1 MRDAVAGCGCVPVQP
16 ECSTKHRGGITCKYG
31 KGEYEKAMETSNGC
45 PGARKLL
52 QGRKDELGQNLD
64 ASGNCTTQLRRT
76 RTKVGSEATLPVY
89 DFSPGDYP
97 YNGWAIKSDEST
109 RNVANHW
116 RRLLSSS
123 NTVAEDPARGMR
135 ILFGKAGDTHFLRE
149 TRELADAM
157 TNISAAFQTLVAQ
170 APTANGW
177 RGSFHEVVV
186 KASGVGRRLLET
198 VATTVYTETEQLT
211 CDDDAEPTIFDPVSN
226 RTVKLIPSTYACC
239 RHFWCCIPP
248 IPREFRFRG
257 EWFRWRE
264 SWYTD
269 TKCEWIGSLQGALSY
284 AFRAPLKL
292 LYDATSDVDH
302 WPFDSLIEWTYR
314 TIGFEGGAWP
324 ESDPRVH
331 ASCLVLNMG
340 YVMVPIVVTLTL
352 FLIWSPITNFVEAAS
367 LIGLD
372 TYTTASTLAVTWYHL
387 FWQKQR
393 EKNA

>member
-1 MRDAVAGCGCVPVQP
+1 
-16 ECSTKHRGGITCKYG
+16 
-31 KGEYEKAMETSNGC
+31 
-45 PGARKLL
+45 
-52 QGRKDELGQNLD
+52 
-64 ASGNCTTQLRRT
+64 
-76 RTKVGSEATLPVY
+76 
-89 DFSPGDYP
+89 
-97 YNGWAIKSDEST
+97 
-109 RNVANHW
+109 
-116 RRLLSSS
+116 
-123 NTVAEDPARGMR
+123 MR
-135 ILFGKAGDTHFLRE
+135 ILFGKAGDTQFLRE
-149 TRELADAM
+149 TRDLADAM

-170 APTANGW
+170 APTSTGW
-177 RGSFHEVVV
+177 RSGFHDVVM
-186 KASGVGRRLLET
+186 KASGVGRTLLQT
-198 VATTVYTETEQLT
+198 AGSSIYTEQLT
-211 CDDDAEPTIFDPVSN
+211 CDDDAEPTMKDWTNN
-226 RTVKLIPSTYACC
+226 RTIRLIPSTYACC

-387 FWQKQR
+387 FWQKKR